1 MATFTLAEIQNTLPD
16 PDNRISYAGDTKSA
30 NSGSAFGPGYAS
42 VQLTSEQK
50 NLRDR
55 TNSGRVLAR
64 SIAAHK
70 WKVSIRYN
78 PMTQTQFDPIYAFLI
93 NRRGAVNP
101 FFVQL
106 PQYNAPRDS
115 NFNTWSNASTSNRLS
130 VDGSSAIEGGI
141 TSALISKA
149 GYSNTSNGTPRPGDL
164 FTIND
169 STNSNHLKAYMVTR
183 VETSSDYQSGTSQ
196 PGSTQVRLH
205 FTPGLSRRIGATAEF
220 TFTNPKIRVVLA
232 NDVQQYSLNT
242 NNLYEYSLSLEEAQ

>member
-1 MATFTLAEIQNTLPD
+1 M
-16 PDNRISYAGDTKSA
+16 
-30 NSGSAFGPGYAS
+30 
-42 VQLTSEQK
+42 QLTSEQK

>member
-30 NSGSAFGPGYAS
+30 NAGSALGPGYAS
-42 VQLTSEQK
+42 VQLSSEQK

-70 WKVSIRYN
+70 WKISIKYN

-106 PQYNAPRDS
+106 PQYSAPRDS

-130 VDGSSAIEGGI
+130 VDGSSAIEAGI

-220 TFTNPKIRVVLA
+220 TFTSPKIRVVLTD
-232 NDVQQYSLNT
+232 DVQQYSLNT

>member
-30 NSGSAFGPGYAS
+30 NAGSAFGPGYAS
-42 VQLTSEQK
+42 VQLTSEQP

-70 WKVSIRYN
+70 WKIAIKYN
-78 PMTQTQFDPIYAFLI
+78 PMTQTQFDPIYAFLL

-115 NFNTWSNASTSNRLS
+115 NFNTWLNASGSNILS
-130 VDGSSAIEGGI
+130 VDGSSTLAAGV
-141 TSALISKA
+141 TSALISRS

-169 STNSNHLKAYMVTR
+169 SNNSNHLKAYMVTR

-205 FTPGLSRRIGATAEF
+205 FTPGLSRSVSSVGQFIF
-220 TFTNPKIRVVLA
+220 LNPKIRVILA
-232 NDVQQYSLNT
+232 NDIQQYSLNT